1 MLYSTVTGNR
11 LLIGSR
17 VEKADVERIP
27 SVLHHRKE
35 DRVGVRLGVVEVLAV
50 TGKPADEHPMIFLIP
65 FVDREEDEPL
75 VQSPGVRETRHKRV
89 VDHIPALAVILL
101 LDIQH
106 LEYCR
111 AALADG
117 EVAELRVDVRNLHTV
132 GVAHGLDLVHDLL
145 DHIFVVII
153 DCQ

>member
-1 MLYSTVTGNR
+1 MR

-17 VEKADVERIP
+17 VEEADVKRIP
-27 SVLHHRKE
+27 SVLHHREE

-75 VQSPGVRETRHKRV
+75 VQSPGVGRLVMNELSIMYQHSRSFCCLTSRTLNKR
-89 VDHIPALAVILL
+89 
-101 LDIQH
+101 
-106 LEYCR
+106 R

-117 EVAELRVDVRNLHTV
+117 EVAELRVDVRNLHAV
-132 GVAHGLDLVHDLL
+132 SVAHGLDLVHDLL